1 MKVKIFQN
9 LYNTP
14 KETEARIQEWLDS
27 VTKDGQDIV
36 IEDVSHIA
44 VDGNL
49 VQTMF
54 IYRLATK

>member
-27 VTKDGQDIV
+27 VTNGQDIV

-44 VDGNL
+44 IDGNL

-54 IYRLATK
+54 VYRLATK